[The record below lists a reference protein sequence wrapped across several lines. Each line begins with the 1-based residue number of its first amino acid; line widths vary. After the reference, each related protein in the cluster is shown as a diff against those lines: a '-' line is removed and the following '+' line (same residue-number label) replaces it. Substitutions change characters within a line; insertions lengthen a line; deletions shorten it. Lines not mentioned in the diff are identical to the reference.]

1 MSFQYPQELR
11 TPGENITFA
20 IPYPSLCF
28 KVHYPGTEGQRVY
41 GSSHIPVVSVKVS
54 HNFTC
59 NIQLQDRKQIITM

>member
-1 MSFQYPQELR
+1 MSFQYPQELL

-20 IPYPSLCF
+20 IPYPSLYF

-41 GSSHIPVVSVKVS
+41 GSSGIPVVPVKVS

-59 NIQLQDRKQIITM
+59 NIQLQGRKQIITM